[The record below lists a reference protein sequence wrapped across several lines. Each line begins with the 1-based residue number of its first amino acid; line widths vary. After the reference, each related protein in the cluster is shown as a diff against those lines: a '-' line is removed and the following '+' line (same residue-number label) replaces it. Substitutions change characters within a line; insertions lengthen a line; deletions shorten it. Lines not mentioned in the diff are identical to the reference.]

1 MKPCVFIQTNAKQ
14 IAGAIVAA
22 HALKRNS
29 PNADK
34 FDVKIVKHEDYSYFQ
49 EMEGRPYLRDRI
61 HRQWQNDDLQSFTL
75 TRFMPPE
82 LMGYK
87 GKAVMA
93 CRPKNPLKE
102 REGQLAS
109 SVMLLDCSKLKHWNV
124 KQQFLDMFDDKID
137 YMDWISLKLE
147 PRETIG
153 ILEPEW
159 NHYDTLNAKTKM
171 IHNTKRRTQPWK
183 SGLPV
188 DFMTPERNRKHPL
201 VGWVWR
207 WRRRIFGPYAFLGRY
222 KSHPD
227 KRQED
232 LFFSLLRECL
242 ENGSIT
248 EGMIKHEMRAN
259 HVRHDALEVIR
270 KVPDLSEV
278 MPRIKS
284 AA

>member
-1 MKPCVFIQTNAKQ
+1 
-14 IAGAIVAA
+14 
-22 HALKRNS
+22 
-29 PNADK
+29 
-34 FDVKIVKHEDYSYFQ
+34 
-49 EMEGRPYLRDRI
+49 
-61 HRQWQNDDLQSFTL
+61 
-75 TRFMPPE
+75 
-82 LMGYK
+82 
-87 GKAVMA
+87 MA

-109 SVMLLDCSKLKHWNV
+109 SVMLLDCSKLKHWKV
-124 KQQFLDMFDDKID
+124 KQQFEDMFDDKLD

-147 PRETIG
+147 PRDTIG

-201 VGWVWR
+201 IGWLWR

-222 KSHPD
+222 KTHPD

-248 EGMIKHEMRAN
+248 EDMIKHEMRAN

-270 KVPDLSEV
+270 NVPELSEV